1 MPTNR
6 VWRLR
11 RRPDGEITDGV
22 LSFED
27 DVIPQPDDGQFLL
40 RINYLSLDPTNRA
53 WMNPEATYMPPIALG
68 DPMRGA
74 VCGTVMNSRHP
85 GFAKGD
91 IVSGIGHWAD
101 YQLGDPNTLNKFDP
115 GPIPLAD
122 AFGIFAIVGP
132 TAYFGLLDV
141 GQPKA
146 GETVVVSGAA
156 GATGSIVGQLV
167 RTAE

>member
-1 MPTNR
+1 M
-6 VWRLR
+6 
-11 RRPDGEITDGV
+11 
-22 LSFED
+22 
-27 DVIPQPDDGQFLL
+27 
-40 RINYLSLDPTNRA
+40 
-53 WMNPEATYMPPIALG
+53 
-68 DPMRGA
+68 
-74 VCGTVMNSRHP
+74 
-85 GFAKGD
+85 
-91 IVSGIGHWAD
+91 SGIGHWAD